1 MFKRLFWIGL
11 GVGIGVAAVVK
22 AQAYVKA
29 NTPDVARQFL
39 LGPDQEDVAMRTLQ
53 GLWSEFN
60 TVRRAREDEL
70 NKQYANRLG

>member
-11 GVGIGVAAVVK
+11 GVSIGVAAVVK

-39 LGPDQEDVAMRTLQ
+39 LGPDQENVGMRTLQ

-70 NKQYANRLG
+70 NKQYADRLS

>member
-39 LGPDQEDVAMRTLQ
+39 LGPDQENVGMRTLQ

-70 NKQYANRLG
+70 NKQYAGRLG